1 MTLWALYW
9 VIVCVQPFFVVV
21 LFDPIASQK
30 RVMDVIVT
38 MELVL
43 ETFQVYMRHYIIIGL
58 ENCID
63 VSAKIPG
70 AQKCASKRSDICHTL
85 LRGTS

>member
-1 MTLWALYW
+1 
-9 VIVCVQPFFVVV
+9 
-21 LFDPIASQK
+21 
-30 RVMDVIVT
+30 MDVIVT

-70 AQKCASKRSDICHTL
+70 AQKCAFNEVTYVIPY
-85 LRGTS
+85 